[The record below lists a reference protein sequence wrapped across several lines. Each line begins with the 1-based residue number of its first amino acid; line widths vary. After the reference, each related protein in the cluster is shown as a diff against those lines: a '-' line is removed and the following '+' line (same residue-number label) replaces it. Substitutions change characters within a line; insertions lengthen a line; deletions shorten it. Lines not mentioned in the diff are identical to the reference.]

1 MLDGPVQESVEL
13 VRTLLADCASFRTW
27 IHATGSAASQRL
39 QAFGKIYQI
48 YLDPPFEVDGYDRD
62 EIRALRPYASIDLA
76 TDEPYVRD
84 AVAAQGDGSE
94 QGMDSGSIIVEFH
107 ENIPTTD
114 VEHPREAVIA
124 FRRVLGAIL
133 DEMIVLSGTSAGP
146 EYVLIMKYQLF
157 GPIQVSVDDDD
168 GSVKNDDNMV
178 AILQV
183 DWGQAR

>member
-1 MLDGPVQESVEL
+1 MPDGPVQESVEL

-48 YLDPPFEVDGYDRD
+48 YLDPPVEVDGYEPN

-94 QGMDSGSIIVEFH
+94 QGLDSGSIILEFH
-107 ENIPTTD
+107 ENIPVTD
-114 VEHPREAVIA
+114 INHPREAIMA
-124 FRRVLGAIL
+124 FRRILGAIL
-133 DEMIVLSGTSAGP
+133 DEMIALSGTAGAVQ
-146 EYVLIMKYQLF
+146 YILIMKYQLF
-157 GPIQVSVDDDD
+157 GPIQVSVSDDS

-178 AILQV
+178 AILQL